1 MKFEIIIFLAFSLSI
16 VGIELARDL
25 SSASVNGLRIG
36 STEIEFQPYELK
48 CGEFTADTKTA
59 G

>member
-1 MKFEIIIFLAFSLSI
+1 MEITIYHFFTFFV
-16 VGIELARDL
+16 VGIELARDI
-25 SSASVNGLRIG
+25 SNASVTGLRIG

-48 CGEFTADTKTA
+48 GGEFTADTKTA

>member
-1 MKFEIIIFLAFSLSI
+1 MSFYSHSLFII
-16 VGIELARDL
+16 GIELAKDI
-25 SSASVNGLRIG
+25 SNASVTGLRIG

-48 CGEFTADTKTA
+48 GGEFTADTKTA